1 MKLQVKFKQH
11 IITFQT
17 FWLKTGG
24 GGGGERGTYSRG
36 SAYWKEG
43 T

>member
-11 IITFQT
+11 IITFQN
-17 FWLKTGG
+17 FWLKT